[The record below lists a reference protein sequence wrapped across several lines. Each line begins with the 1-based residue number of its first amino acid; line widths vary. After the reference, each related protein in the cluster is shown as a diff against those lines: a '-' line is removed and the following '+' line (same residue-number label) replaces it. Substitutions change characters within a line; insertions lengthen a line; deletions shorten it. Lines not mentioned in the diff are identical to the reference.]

1 MDKSPFST
9 RELLELSRNQYAYR
23 NKFGIWG
30 IRTDALYPEQV
41 IAIANGMPLKAS
53 AYYESA
59 NDSAIV
65 AEYVAKRVTVS
76 AQIESDYNG

>member
-1 MDKSPFST
+1 MNKSPFTT

-23 NKFGIWG
+23 NKFGVWG
-30 IRTDALYPEQV
+30 IRTDALMPEQV
-41 IAIANGMPLKAS
+41 IAISNGMPLKAS
-53 AYYESA
+53 DYYQSA

-76 AQIESDYNG
+76 AQIETDYNG

>member
-1 MDKSPFST
+1 MNKCPFT
-9 RELLELSRNQYAYR
+9 TAELMRLPRNAYAYR
-23 NKFGIWG
+23 NRFGVWG

-41 IAIANGMPLKAS
+41 IAIANGMPLQAS